1 MTLKKGY
8 LLQWCRSVGTP
19 IAGYLKFFTEPQL
32 FTETKKAILKSVHRL
47 LIKLHTR
54 VVMNGTIGSTLV
66 PRALDMGSLNYFE
79 AFEMFIAI

>member
-8 LLQWCRSVGTP
+8 LLQWYRSVGKP
-19 IAGYLKFFTEPQL
+19 IAGYLNFFTEPQL
-32 FTETKKAILKSVHRL
+32 FTETNLKYVQRL

-54 VVMNGTIGSTLV
+54 VVMNSTIGSTLG
-66 PRALDMGSLNYFE
+66 PGALDMGSLHYFE